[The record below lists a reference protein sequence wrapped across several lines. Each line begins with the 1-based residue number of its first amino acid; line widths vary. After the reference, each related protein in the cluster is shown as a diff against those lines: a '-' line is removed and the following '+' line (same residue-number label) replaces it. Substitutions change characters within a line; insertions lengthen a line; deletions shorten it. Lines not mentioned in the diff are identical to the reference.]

1 MAQRRPPET
10 SISPIAGAFYGVLTL
25 LILVAL
31 SVGSVAGCKSFN
43 RYQKRADAHNRV
55 QVTHIEI
62 QRATQQAQINRAQIA
77 ATKAE
82 ADKRRE
88 EAKGIRD
95 AQKTI
100 DASLTPLYVQHE
112 AIQAQRAVATSGR
125 NNTIIYV
132 PAGTNGTPVIT
143 SQAPQP

>member
-1 MAQRRPPET
+1 MTQRIE
-10 SISPIAGAFYGVLTL
+10 ISPRLVVYWVCALVVF
-25 LILVAL
+25 VAL
-31 SVGSVAGCKSFN
+31 GVGGVSGCKSFN
-43 RYQKRADAHNRV
+43 RYQRRADAKNRV

-62 QRATQQAQINRAQIA
+62 ERADQQAKINRAQIA
-77 ATKAE
+77 ATVAE

-100 DASLTPLYVQHE
+100 DASLTPLYIQHE
-112 AIQAQRAVATSGR
+112 AIQAQKAVATSGR

-143 SQAPQP
+143 SQTPQP